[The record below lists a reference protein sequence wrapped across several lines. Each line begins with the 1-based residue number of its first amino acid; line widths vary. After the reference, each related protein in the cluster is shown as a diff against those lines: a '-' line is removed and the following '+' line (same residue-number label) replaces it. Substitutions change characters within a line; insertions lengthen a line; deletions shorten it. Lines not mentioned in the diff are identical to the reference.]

1 MKGFP
6 FACIGLVLAGWAISS
21 PAQNRC
27 RPHDPAGYFEGSA
40 TSQQA
45 GKLDVSLNLRC
56 DKGQYAGELVT
67 PVGTYSVR
75 EGHFEASQLQL
86 KLEAGTDT
94 VTLTAAFDA
103 GVLRG
108 KFASGDDSGPVEL
121 NRLGDAKAGGGGDGV
136 SLTKEQWHED
146 LAFLARE
153 LPKRHANAFHF
164 ISRERFEA
172 EVAELND
179 KLDHLNSDEI
189 YVGMDRIAT
198 SIGDGHTYVE
208 FPADDAELPIGIQ
221 RFGDEYR
228 VTASAMESENGLGAR
243 VIKIADTPV
252 ASAHELLVSITPSD
266 ETDVLRN
273 SRATRFLS
281 MGILLHGLGIIRDR
295 KTARYTLAD
304 DSGKEFTLDVRA
316 EAPGEDSKLSWKY
329 AFREP
334 PLFRQRLNE
343 DFWYTYL
350 PESRTVYCSFRGYHD
365 LGTYSKGLFDLIKQQ
380 HPEKLVIDMRQN
392 GGGDYNVGLRHV
404 VHPIRDLPDINR
416 KGHLFVLVGPNTFS
430 AAMSNSAHFR
440 YQTNA
445 ILVGQQIGEKPN
457 SYQEA
462 REMKLPNSHWTVR
475 YSVKFYKFVESGE
488 NLIRPDQE
496 VIPSWD
502 DFKAGRDPVLEWVL
516 NYGSGHSTSSSSTMH
531 VGTAALP
538 QRQALLHV
546 RDYGPVP
553 PVWQSAQLTWVR
565 SPMSTGCLKVGIA
578 PGAAEAASAPSVCD
592 MSVWH

>member
-1 MKGFP
+1 M
-6 FACIGLVLAGWAISS
+6 GWAVWGR
-21 PAQNRC
+21 AQTSC
-27 RPHDPAGYFEGSA
+27 KPHDPAGYFEGSA

-45 GKLDVSLNLRC
+45 GTLDVTLNLKC
-56 DKGQYAGELVT
+56 DKGQYAGEMVT
-67 PVGTYSVR
+67 PVGTYSVK
-75 EGHFEASQLQL
+75 EGHFEAGQLQL
-86 KLEAGTDT
+86 QLEAGTDT
-94 VTLTAAFDA
+94 VTVEAAFDG

-121 NRLGDAKAGGGGDGV
+121 RRLGDAKAGVTAEGV

-164 ISRERFEA
+164 IARERFEA
-172 EVAELND
+172 EVAELNG

-189 YVGMDRIAT
+189 YVGMDHIAT

-208 FPADDAELPIGIQ
+208 LPEDDAEFPIRIL

-228 VTASAMESENGLGAR
+228 LAETASGNENGLGAR
-243 VIKIADTPV
+243 VIKIGDTPV
-252 ASAHELLVSITPSD
+252 QHIQELLLSLTPSD
-266 ETDVLRN
+266 ETEVLRD

-281 MGILLHGLGIIRDR
+281 MGILLHGLGVIQDR
-295 KTARYTLAD
+295 NRARYTLAD
-304 DSGKEFTLDVRA
+304 DSGKEFSLDTHAVGPA
-316 EAPGEDSKLSWKY
+316 EDSKLKWVY
-329 AFREP
+329 AFKEG
-334 PLFRQRLNE
+334 PLFRQRPDE
-343 DFWYTYL
+343 SFWYTFL
-350 PESRTVYCSFRGYHD
+350 PESHTVYCSFRGYHD
-365 LGTYSKGLFDLIKQQ
+365 LGKYSKGLFDLIKQQ
-380 HPEKLVIDMRQN
+380 HPDKLVIDMRQN

-404 VHPIRDLPDINR
+404 VHPIRDLADINR

-488 NLIRPDQE
+488 NMIRPDQE
-496 VIPSWD
+496 IIPSWD
-502 DFKAGRDPVLEWVL
+502 DYRSGRDPVLEWVL
-516 NYGSGHSTSSSSTMH
+516 NHGGAK
-531 VGTAALP
+531 AA
-538 QRQALLHV
+538 
-546 RDYGPVP
+546 
-553 PVWQSAQLTWVR
+553 AQ
-565 SPMSTGCLKVGIA
+565 
-578 PGAAEAASAPSVCD
+578 
-592 MSVWH
+592 H